1 MPEEAEE
8 ELEAE
13 DDDVFSF
20 NNPLVNTGIFFCFS
34 LCILFN
40 DEPNVVLAVDV
51 DCCEFWGF
59 GRFKTNKAI

>member
-1 MPEEAEE
+1 MPEEAED

-13 DDDVFSF
+13 EDDVFSF

-34 LCILFN
+34 LCIFN
-40 DEPNVVLAVDV
+40 DESNVVLAVDV

-59 GRFKTNKAI
+59 GRFTADKTI